1 MRLPLYLFLISLFIN
16 SDKLCEYDS
25 TEEEVSP
32 VQITG
37 KKRSDLLPPIEIT
50 DYDERVEFQGSL
62 GTPAVHEGIDY
73 INEDKSILD
82 VPVLSAYDGKIV
94 YIRSGCPESDPLK
107 ENEILRECGAGWG
120 NHIVIKHNEFFTR
133 YAHLK
138 PKSIMVE
145 IGQQVKRSRVIG
157 YMGNSGRSDKRHL
170 HFEIGFF
177 SGDFRSCDSSQS
189 FDFVVD
195 PLESG
200 F

>member
-1 MRLPLYLFLISLFIN
+1 MRLPLYLFLISLHIN
-16 SDKLCEYDS
+16 SDKLCEYNS

-37 KKRSDLLPPIEIT
+37 EKISGLLSPIKIT
-50 DYDERVEFQGSL
+50 NYDERVEFQGSL
-62 GTPAVHEGIDY
+62 GSPAFHEGIDY
-73 INEDKSILD
+73 INENKSILD

-94 YIRSGCPESDPLK
+94 YIRSGCPESDPLNK
-107 ENEILRECGAGWG
+107 NESLRECGAGWG

-138 PKSIMVE
+138 PKSIMVK
-145 IGQQVKRSRVIG
+145 IGQQVKKSRVIG

-189 FDFVVD
+189 FDFVFD